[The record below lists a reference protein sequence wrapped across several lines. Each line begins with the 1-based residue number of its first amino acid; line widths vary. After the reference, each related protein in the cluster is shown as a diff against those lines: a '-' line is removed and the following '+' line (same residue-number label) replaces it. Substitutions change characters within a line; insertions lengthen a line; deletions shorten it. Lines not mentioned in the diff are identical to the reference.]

1 MGKVY
6 SLQWQEWLCFC
17 TTFEQSAMNVGRRK
31 LFSGPFQPPAVFE
44 RLCSANV
51 KTHEDHIG
59 ATVGKPNQMV
69 AIWLYLLIVTCD
81 PCDGLQMCPIT
92 SG

>member
-6 SLQWQEWLCFC
+6 NLYWQEWICFC
-17 TTFEQSAMNVGRRK
+17 ATFEQSAMNVGRRK

-44 RLCSANV
+44 GLGSANV

-59 ATVGKPNQMV
+59 ATVGKPV
-69 AIWLYLLIVTCD
+69 LASLE
-81 PCDGLQMCPIT
+81 
-92 SG
+92 SGNLALSVNCHLRSL